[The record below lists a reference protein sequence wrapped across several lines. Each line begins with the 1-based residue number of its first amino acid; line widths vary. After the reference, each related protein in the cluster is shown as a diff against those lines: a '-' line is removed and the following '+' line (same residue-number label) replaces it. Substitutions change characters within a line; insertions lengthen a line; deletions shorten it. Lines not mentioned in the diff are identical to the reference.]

1 LRLRRRTE
9 APRKRG
15 RIRKLRLVVL
25 LLALLALAGVSFTY
39 GVVIAIRSELAA
51 LDPARPHGDVDTV
64 IYLAPNTS
72 GQRRVLAI
80 LRGDESRV
88 LVSSNEIAPNLKQA
102 IVAVEDKRFYE
113 HNGVDA
119 HAIMRALWAD
129 VRSQRV
135 VEGGSTITQQYVQNA
150 YSRNEDTLARKVREA
165 ALAWQLSQRWS
176 KDRILTAYLNTIYF
190 GNGAYGILQAA
201 RTYFDKSAAEL
212 TLPEAALIAGIVR
225 SPNYYDPVQHAAAAR
240 ARRAYVLQ
248 LLFEQG
254 RITKREQRRANA
266 APLPRPDDVHLPGT
280 RGPAAYFVNYVTD
293 QLVSH
298 YGSAERVFGGGL
310 EVKTTIDLDLQEKAR
325 QAVREVLKNPDGPAA
340 ALVAIDPRTGAVKA
354 MFGGT
359 NYHRSQF
366 NLATQAERQPGSS
379 FKPIVLASA
388 FRNGIAPSTEFVSK
402 PVQIDA
408 GGRIW
413 PVTNYEGSYLGQI
426 DLHQAM
432 VVSDNSVYAQL
443 TQLVGPKKIVATA
456 HALGIQ
462 SKLPAYFAIG
472 LGSVAVNPL
481 DMTRAYS
488 TIANDGKRVDGS
500 LMGDL
505 PRVVASVTSRRN
517 GKVKQNEPVAKP
529 VLPPAEAETLTS
541 ILEDVVKQG
550 TGRRAELY
558 GREVAGKTGT
568 TDDYGDA
575 WFVGYTPEL
584 AVAVWVGYPDALRP
598 MLTEFHGEPVAGG
611 TLPAEIWKAFM
622 TRALADR
629 PAESFTPPPYVPA
642 YDLRVVHRGGRW
654 QLDNGFCPG
663 TRVTS
668 YFVGQAP
675 PTTAKCY
682 ANEVTVPVVVG
693 HSLDSAKATLESV
706 PLTPDLVYVPAKP
719 RSRPGHVV
727 KQVPRGGYLSAHG
740 KVRLFVTLAQ
750 DGLVPNLV
758 GSSLPA
764 ARTLSKKLQLAVHVR
779 YTPGGPS
786 GTVLRQSLE
795 PGIAVRP
802 GLPIT
807 LLVGDGSET

>member
-1 LRLRRRTE
+1 
-9 APRKRG
+9 
-15 RIRKLRLVVL
+15 VL
-25 LLALLALAGVSFTY
+25 LVALLALAGASFSY
-39 GVVIAIRSELAA
+39 GLVISIRSQLAA
-51 LDPARPHGDVDTV
+51 LDPASAHDDVDTV
-64 IYLAPNTS
+64 IYSAPNAS
-72 GQRRVLAI
+72 GQKRVLAI
-80 LRGDESRV
+80 LRGNESRV
-88 LVSSNEIAPNLKQA
+88 LVSSNEIAPIMKQA

-113 HNGVDA
+113 HNGVDV
-119 HAIMRALWAD
+119 HAILRALWAD
-129 VRSQRV
+129 IRSQGV
-135 VEGGSTITQQYVQNA
+135 VQGGSTITQQYVQNA
-150 YSRNEDTLARKVREA
+150 YSRNQDTIARKVREA

-212 TLPEAALIAGIVR
+212 TLPEAALLAGLPR
-225 SPNYYDPVQHAAAAR
+225 SPTYYDPVQHPAAAR
-240 ARRAYVLQ
+240 ERRAYVLQ
-248 LLFEQG
+248 LLYDQG
-254 RITKREQRRANA
+254 RITRRELRRANA
-266 APLPRPDDVHLPGT
+266 APLPRPDDVRLPGT
-280 RGPAAYFVNYVTD
+280 HGPAAYFVNYVTD

-298 YGSAERVFGGGL
+298 YGAERVFGGGL
-310 EVKTTIDLDLQEKAR
+310 EVTTTIDLDLQVKAR
-325 QAVREVLKNPDGPAA
+325 QAIEQILKDPNGPAA

-359 NYHRSQF
+359 NYRRSQF

-388 FRNGIAPSTEFVSK
+388 FRSGIAPSTEFVSK
-402 PVQIDA
+402 PVKIDA
-408 GGRIW
+408 GDRIW
-413 PVTNYEGSYLGQI
+413 SVSNYEGSYLGQI

-443 TQLVGPKKIVATA
+443 TQVVGPKKIVATA

-481 DMTRAYS
+481 DMTRAYA
-488 TIANDGKRVDGS
+488 TIANDGQRVDGS

-505 PRVVASVTSRRN
+505 PRVVEDVKSRRN
-517 GKVKQNEPVAKP
+517 GSVKRNDPVAHA
-529 VLPPAEAETLTS
+529 VLPPAQAELLTS
-541 ILEDVVKQG
+541 ILEDVVTQG
-550 TGRRAELY
+550 TGRRAAIS
-558 GREVAGKTGT
+558 GRAVAGKTGT

-598 MLTEFHGEPVAGG
+598 MRTEFNGQPVAGG

-622 TRALADR
+622 TRALGDA
-629 PAESFTPPPYVPA
+629 PAESFTSPPYLPT

-654 QLDNGFCPG
+654 QRDNGVCPG
-663 TRVTS
+663 TRLTS
-668 YFVGQAP
+668 YFAGQVPA
-675 PTTAKCY
+675 TTAKCY

-693 HSLDSAKATLESV
+693 RSAESAQATLHSV

-719 RSRPGHVV
+719 RSRPGQVV
-727 KQVPRGGYLSAHG
+727 NQEPRGGYLSANDT
-740 KVRLFVTLAQ
+740 VRLFVSLAQ
-750 DGLVPNLV
+750 NGLVPNLV
-758 GSSLPA
+758 GSSVID
-764 ARTLSKKLQLAVHVR
+764 ARRRTSKLRLSVR
-779 YTPGGPS
+779 IRYSSGGPS

-795 PGIAVRP
+795 PGVAVRP

-807 LLVGDGSET
+807 LLVGDGSKS